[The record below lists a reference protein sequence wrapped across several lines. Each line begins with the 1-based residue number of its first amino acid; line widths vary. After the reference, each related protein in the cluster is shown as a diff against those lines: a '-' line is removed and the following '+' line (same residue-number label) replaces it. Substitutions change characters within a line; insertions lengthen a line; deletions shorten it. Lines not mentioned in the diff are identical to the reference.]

1 MKLKAWVNNPHT
13 LDVKVG
19 VSGTLGHGQVE
30 FGVHWDLSISGVG
43 KEIKGQVLQF
53 SLVLT

>member
-53 SLVLT
+53 SHVLT